1 MVIVLSCSKKHY
13 TEVDFGIHDLYFFT
27 CIKKIKSWKK
37 WFDSRVYNA
46 LDTIHVKITFQF
58 VYKVSSHSSK
68 IQSQKWS
75 SRLHCHEDGHFSS
88 YRDQALGMNFF
99 CKTVHDP
106 FILQKYNLISKSD
119 TWKRKT
125 LIQFLLQIG
134 NLGPTCT
141 AAAASS

>member
-13 TEVDFGIHDLYFFT
+13 TEVDFGIHNLYFFT
-27 CIKKIKSWKK
+27 CIKKSNPEKNGLIHMYTMHVTRFTWKWLLNLSKKCQVTTQKSRAKN
-37 WFDSRVYNA
+37 DL
-46 LDTIHVKITFQF
+46 LDCTVMKMAIFHHTETRPWV
-58 VYKVSSHSSK
+58 
-68 IQSQKWS
+68 
-75 SRLHCHEDGHFSS
+75 C
-88 YRDQALGMNFF
+88 F

-106 FILQKYNLISKSD
+106 FILHKYNLITKSD
-119 TWKRKT
+119 AWKRKT